1 MKLKIENLK
10 VVHSAKLPYADDGF
24 YATET
29 EKRSMNII
37 TSKEAKKEQ
46 IHSLVKVHPET
57 QKKGL
62 FINPVYT
69 SHIKALMKK
78 NHFYYCL
85 SYMNI

>member
-1 MKLKIENLK
+1 MQILKKAYEDLNDEMKIKIENLK

-46 IHSLVKVHPET
+46 IHSLVKYIR
-57 QKKGL
+57 KLKRKDYLSIL
-62 FINPVYT
+62 FIRRI
-69 SHIKALMKK
+69 SRL
-78 NHFYYCL
+78 
-85 SYMNI
+85 